1 MEFLATKGLEYLLVI
16 GYLLAFIPFWMLLQR
31 GRSAEVEA
39 HAAGAGVA
47 DTARARWF
55 DIPEDRLFHRGHAWA
70 RPEGDG
76 VFAVGLDDFAGK
88 LLGRPDGLKLPVAGQ
103 SVEAGSKGWAME
115 IDGSL
120 LGMLS
125 PVTGRVLDVNADA
138 LRNPGLV
145 ADDPYGRGWL
155 MKVRVPKGDPAVA
168 NLLTA
173 ALARTWTDEGA
184 DRLLRAAS
192 PELGTVLQDGGVP
205 VLGIAREVSPDGWKR
220 LAAELLLT
228 S

>member
-16 GYLLAFIPFWMLLQR
+16 GYLLLFIPFWMLLQR

-39 HAAGAGVA
+39 HAPGAHVRDA
-47 DTARARWF
+47 ARDRWF
-55 DIPEDRLFHRGHAWA
+55 EIPDDRLFHRGHAWA
-70 RPEGDG
+70 LPQGEG
-76 VFAVGLDDFAGK
+76 VFAVGVDDFTGK
-88 LLGRPDGLKLPVAGQ
+88 LLGRPDALKLPVAGQ
-103 SVEAGSKGWAME
+103 TVEAGSKGWAME

-125 PVTGRVLDVNADA
+125 PVTGRVLDVNPDA
-138 LRNPGLV
+138 LRDPGLV

-155 MKVRVPKGDPAVA
+155 LKVKVPKDDTTVK
-168 NLLTA
+168 NLLPA
-173 ALARTWTDEGA
+173 ALARTGTDEAA

-220 LAAELLLT
+220 LASELLLT

>member
-1 MEFLATKGLEYLLVI
+1 
-16 GYLLAFIPFWMLLQR
+16 
-31 GRSAEVEA
+31 
-39 HAAGAGVA
+39 
-47 DTARARWF
+47 
-55 DIPEDRLFHRGHAWA
+55 
-70 RPEGDG
+70 
-76 VFAVGLDDFAGK
+76 
-88 LLGRPDGLKLPVAGQ
+88 
-103 SVEAGSKGWAME
+103 ME

-125 PVTGRVLDVNADA
+125 PVTGRVTDVNADA

-155 MKVRVPKGDPAVA
+155 MKVRVPKGDTAVA

-220 LAAELLLT
+220 LASELLLT